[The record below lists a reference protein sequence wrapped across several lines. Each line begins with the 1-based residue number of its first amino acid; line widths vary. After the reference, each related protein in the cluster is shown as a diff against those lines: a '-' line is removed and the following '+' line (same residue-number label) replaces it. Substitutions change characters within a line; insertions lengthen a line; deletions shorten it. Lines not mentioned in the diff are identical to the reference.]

1 MKIPSMKIKNGLL
14 FFLFISITIIGA
26 MNNSGCANI
35 VAPLGGPRDSIP
47 PRLLLAVPR
56 DSVHHFKGN
65 RIVLN
70 FDEFID
76 PKDIRTE
83 LVISPVPKVD
93 PIVDARLR
101 TLTIRL
107 KDTLQDNT
115 TYALNFGKGIK
126 DVNEGNIL
134 RNFTYVFT
142 TGSYI
147 DSAEL
152 SGNVIVAAT
161 GKVDSSLIVMLH
173 RKLDDSALVKAKP
186 RYVARLDSLGR
197 FHFRYLEPGTYALYA
212 LKDEGGTLRYLSGSQ
227 LFAFYNSEILVG
239 PRHDRVTLYA
249 YEEKDTTKGK
259 KGTGTSKGTSKPS
272 QKDKDKEKD
281 KRLQFQTNIANG
293 EFDVLD
299 TLRFQFEN
307 PLQVFDS
314 AKLRFTDED
323 FQDIDPGQ
331 YHFVR
336 DSTNKKFT
344 LIYLP
349 RWPTDTKYHF
359 IAAKDF
365 AQDSAGRKLLKI
377 DTITFHTKKET
388 EYGEVR
394 IRLSGLELSRNPVLQ
409 FVQGEAV
416 KFAYVFGRT
425 HEFRTSLFLP
435 GDYELRILYDDN
447 RNGVWDPGEFFTK
460 RRQPEIVRSILPK
473 FTVKANW
480 DNDKDISL

>member
-1 MKIPSMKIKNGLL
+1 MKIKNGLL
-14 FFLFISITIIGA
+14 FFLFISISIIGA
-26 MNNSGCANI
+26 LNNSGCANI
-35 VAPLGGPRDSIP
+35 VAPMGGPRDSLP
-47 PRLLLAVPR
+47 PRLLSAVPR

-76 PKDIRTE
+76 SKDIRTE
-83 LVISPVPKVD
+83 LVISPVPKVE

-126 DVNEGNIL
+126 DVNEGNTL
-134 RNFTYVFT
+134 KNFTYVFT

-147 DSAEL
+147 DSSEL
-152 SGNVIVAAT
+152 AGNVIVAAT
-161 GKVDSSLIVMLH
+161 GKVDSTLIVMLH
-173 RKLDDSALVKAKP
+173 RRLDDSALVKAKP
-186 RYVARLDSLGR
+186 RYIAKLDSLGR
-197 FHFRYLEPGTYALYA
+197 FHFRYLEPGTYAIYA
-212 LKDEGGTLRYLSGSQ
+212 LKDEGGTYRYLSGSQ

-239 PRHDRVTLYA
+239 PPHDRVTLYA
-249 YEEKDTTKGK
+249 YEEKDTTKAK
-259 KGTGTSKGTSKPS
+259 KSTSGSKATAKPS
-272 QKDKDKEKD
+272 QKDKEKD

-293 EFDVLD
+293 EFDVFD

-323 FQDIDPGQ
+323 FQDIDPRQ
-331 YHFVR
+331 YHFIR

-349 RWPTDTKYHF
+349 QWPTDTKYHF

-409 FVQGEAV
+409 FVQGDAV
-416 KFAYVFGRT
+416 KHAYVFGRT
-425 HEFRTSLFLP
+425 HEFRKPLFPP